1 MERKALNVAILYNGN
16 SVDKPD
22 RAELIKSL
30 QDCGHTVFLGGAMT
44 GYINDYYRETGTHF
58 LPIIASRNNTN
69 PIKEIASIFSVAKKI
84 RQEKIIA
91 VIIYGVKNHSAMTI
105 GSWLGGAKRIICVV
119 NGSGNL
125 FRMPGMKGA
134 LVRFM
139 AFPMLR
145 IAYKHSMSI
154 CFQNCDDIAFFK
166 KKGLIKD
173 NDDIFVTGGSGVNLK
188 AFPYAP
194 MPKDI
199 RFLFLSRITASKGL
213 KEYCNAAKIVKEK
226 YPDAVF
232 DVVGPLDSTIESGA
246 IKELLESSIDKGI
259 VNYHGYTD
267 QVAKWMQRCRFFI
280 YPSYYPEGM
289 PRCVLQALSTGRP
302 VITCNSAGC
311 KETVIDGVNGFLV
324 PIKDN
329 QILAEKMIW
338 MIEHAKEVEQMA
350 KSSRELAETKF
361 DVNAINSKIINK
373 LIG

>member
-1 MERKALNVAILYNGN
+1 MNVAILYNGN